1 MHYSSIFQQLFNFI
15 PRHRFEK
22 SVEKL
27 SGDRYCKHF
36 TAWRQFLTCLYAQIT
51 GKDSLREIEN
61 GLLANHDRL
70 YHLGMEIVSK
80 STLSE
85 AMNRR
90 DPEIFKALFEEILDR
105 ALTCAPRHKF
115 RFHNPLYAIDST
127 TIDLCLNLYDWAHY
141 RKNKGAIKLHTAL
154 DLSGNLPCFVML
166 SNGKM
171 ADIRAARENI
181 VIVPDSIYTF
191 DKGYYDLNWFQH
203 IADSG
208 AYFVTRLK
216 DNAKIELL
224 GQHREA
230 NERLGVLR
238 DEAVWFTGY
247 QSARKYPG
255 ELRLIEFLDE
265 STGKT
270 YRFITNNFKLA
281 AASIAGIYKQR
292 WQIEIFFKW
301 IKQNLKIKSFLGT
314 SENAVM
320 TQIYVALIHYLLV
333 AYIKSLHGFKLS
345 LTELTNRIRDTLM
358 QNLSLLEILALDRKT
373 ISKPPDWNS
382 PEQLELFNEFL
393 C

>member
-1 MHYSSIFQQLFNFI
+1 M
-15 PRHRFEK
+15 
-22 SVEKL
+22 
-27 SGDRYCKHF
+27 
-36 TAWRQFLTCLYAQIT
+36 
-51 GKDSLREIEN
+51 
-61 GLLANHDRL
+61 
-70 YHLGMEIVSK
+70 
-80 STLSE
+80 
-85 AMNRR
+85 
-90 DPEIFKALFEEILDR
+90 
-105 ALTCAPRHKF
+105 
-115 RFHNPLYAIDST
+115 
-127 TIDLCLNLYDWAHY
+127 
-141 RKNKGAIKLHTAL
+141 
-154 DLSGNLPCFVML
+154 
-166 SNGKM
+166 
-171 ADIRAARENI
+171 
-181 VIVPDSIYTF
+181 
-191 DKGYYDLNWFQH
+191 
-203 IADSG
+203 
-208 AYFVTRLK
+208 
-216 DNAKIELL
+216 
-224 GQHREA
+224 
-230 NERLGVLR
+230 
-238 DEAVWFTGY
+238 WFTGY
-247 QSARKYPG
+247 QSAKKYPG

-333 AYIKSLHGFKLS
+333 AYIKFLHGFKLS

>member
-1 MHYSSIFQQLFNFI
+1 M
-15 PRHRFEK
+15 
-22 SVEKL
+22 
-27 SGDRYCKHF
+27 
-36 TAWRQFLTCLYAQIT
+36 
-51 GKDSLREIEN
+51 
-61 GLLANHDRL
+61 
-70 YHLGMEIVSK
+70 
-80 STLSE
+80 
-85 AMNRR
+85 
-90 DPEIFKALFEEILDR
+90 
-105 ALTCAPRHKF
+105 
-115 RFHNPLYAIDST
+115 
-127 TIDLCLNLYDWAHY
+127 
-141 RKNKGAIKLHTAL
+141 
-154 DLSGNLPCFVML
+154 
-166 SNGKM
+166 
-171 ADIRAARENI
+171 
-181 VIVPDSIYTF
+181 
-191 DKGYYDLNWFQH
+191 
-203 IADSG
+203 
-208 AYFVTRLK
+208 TRLK

-255 ELRLIEFLDE
+255 ELRLIEFMDA

-281 AASIAGIYKQR
+281 ASSIAGIYKQR

-333 AYIKSLHGFKLS
+333 AYIKFLHGFKLS

-358 QNLSLLEILALDRKT
+358 QNLSLLEILALNRKT
-373 ISKPPDWNS
+373 ITKPPDWNS

>member
-1 MHYSSIFQQLFNFI
+1 M
-15 PRHRFEK
+15 
-22 SVEKL
+22 
-27 SGDRYCKHF
+27 
-36 TAWRQFLTCLYAQIT
+36 
-51 GKDSLREIEN
+51 
-61 GLLANHDRL
+61 
-70 YHLGMEIVSK
+70 
-80 STLSE
+80 
-85 AMNRR
+85 
-90 DPEIFKALFEEILDR
+90 
-105 ALTCAPRHKF
+105 
-115 RFHNPLYAIDST
+115 
-127 TIDLCLNLYDWAHY
+127 
-141 RKNKGAIKLHTAL
+141 
-154 DLSGNLPCFVML
+154 
-166 SNGKM
+166 
-171 ADIRAARENI
+171 
-181 VIVPDSIYTF
+181 
-191 DKGYYDLNWFQH
+191 
-203 IADSG
+203 
-208 AYFVTRLK
+208 TRLK

-255 ELRLIEFLDE
+255 ELRLIEFMDA

-281 AASIAGIYKQR
+281 ASSIAGIYKQR

-333 AYIKSLHGFKLS
+333 AYIKFLHGFKLS

-373 ISKPPDWNS
+373 ILKPPDWNS